1 VGGRLPA
8 YCTGVGK
15 VLLAALPSKE
25 LNLFLKKNPLKRF
38 TTNTITDPEKLKE
51 SLTQI
56 RAQGYALDLEEFSQ
70 GLMCVASPIFN
81 YSQKEIGA
89 ISISGPSHRMQEK
102 NLEYLIALMKSTAQQ
117 ISRRLG
123 YNGGKP
129 NQGVA

>member
-15 VLLAALPSKE
+15 VLLAALPPKE
-25 LNLFLKKNPLKRF
+25 LNLFLKKNRLKRF

-51 SLTQI
+51 SLAQI
-56 RAQGYALDLEEFSQ
+56 RVQGYALDLEEFSH
-70 GLMCVASPIFN
+70 GLMCIASPIFN

-102 NLEYLIALMKSTAQQ
+102 NSEYLITLTKSTAQQ

-123 YNGGKP
+123 YDGGKP
-129 NQGVA
+129 HQGVA